1 MYLYTLEKHQ
11 QLRAFCNSI
20 KMIDIRKASLEDYD
34 TIHSLAQRTWYPT
47 YLPILS
53 REQLDYMLEMM
64 YSLNAVTE
72 QISINGHHFLL
83 ANEGAE
89 FLGFASYELNYLTD
103 TTKLHKLYITPESQ
117 GRGVGAKLLSIIEN
131 EARKNNNDKL
141 ILNVNRY
148 NPAVNFYQK
157 TGFEKIRE
165 EDIGIGNGY
174 LMEDYIMAKNL

>member
-1 MYLYTLEKHQ
+1 
-11 QLRAFCNSI
+11 
-20 KMIDIRKASLEDYD
+20 MIDIRKASLEDYD

-64 YSLNAVTE
+64 YSLKAVTE
-72 QISINGHHFLL
+72 QISINGNHFLL

-89 FLGFASYELNYLTD
+89 FLGFASYEVNYHSE
-103 TTKLHKLYITPESQ
+103 TTKLHKLYVLPEAQ
-117 GRGVGAKLLSIIEN
+117 GKGVGARLLLIIEN
-131 EARKNNNDKL
+131 EARRNHNDKL

-148 NPAVNFYQK
+148 NPAVNFYRK
-157 TGFEKIRE
+157 SGFEKVGE
-165 EDIGIGNGY
+165 EDIDIGNGY